1 MATNYVLSQRIL
13 LSVRSQYSR
22 SFQPHVLARFVR
34 GQTQCSPLR
43 ARSISA
49 TSTAKPAGK
58 RALYPERLIIY
69 HAGTGRTVFLGCLK
83 VTTIFIF
90 TFFCIVVAPTYFY
103 ADDQPPWVPGVAM
116 LSGVVPMVVIM
127 YISGPFVNYI
137 HLRLPPF
144 ARHSREMMIRYSKSL
159 PKDAEVDITTMNL
172 LGKPRVA
179 RMKVS
184 SLYPI
189 KERFGLANYG
199 RDTKEL
205 NSKRPW
211 WMGRAVRQFGVHAGK
226 SQIMGGEVW
235 GNIAATISKRS
246 KAS

>member
-1 MATNYVLSQRIL
+1 
-13 LSVRSQYSR
+13 
-22 SFQPHVLARFVR
+22 
-34 GQTQCSPLR
+34 
-43 ARSISA
+43 
-49 TSTAKPAGK
+49 
-58 RALYPERLIIY
+58 
-69 HAGTGRTVFLGCLK
+69 
-83 VTTIFIF
+83 
-90 TFFCIVVAPTYFY
+90 
-103 ADDQPPWVPGVAM
+103 
-116 LSGVVPMVVIM
+116 MVVVM

-159 PKDAEVDITTMNL
+159 PKDAEIDITTMNL
-172 LGKPRVA
+172 VGKPRVA

-235 GNIAATISKRS
+235 ENVAATVSKRS
-246 KAS
+246 KAP